1 MRAIFSHPRFWLFAP
16 FVALLA
22 LTVLAFGLWHYASER
37 IRTDLAAYGLTWQSV
52 RQNGFPARITLDVE
66 APRLEQ
72 KTISWNNQR
81 LTATLMPFNLGL
93 EDSHAVVDFLGPHE
107 IKLPAGAFTLA
118 HKGNLMS
125 LLLARDGLQRSS
137 FEMQHPS
144 LTTSRSSE
152 TWQPKLRVEA
162 EALALHVRR
171 SDKQTQMHEPMDI
184 AVQLKNLRLLE
195 PSRLGRD
202 AFKRVDILARVPK
215 LWLQNQ
221 RQAGD
226 VLELD
231 RLTLERKNL
240 TLVAR
245 GTLKLHAR
253 GYLQGKL
260 DLNAVTLSALI
271 DALQEAGL
279 VSPRDRAKWL
289 FFGGLGAALGGD
301 TQDRLSIPL
310 HFKNG
315 RTLLGPL
322 DLGAAPTWQ

>member
-1 MRAIFSHPRFWLFAP
+1 MRAIFSHPWFWLFAP
-16 FVALLA
+16 FVTLLA

-66 APRLEQ
+66 APRSEQ
-72 KTISWNNQR
+72 KTITWNNQR